1 MADDEAADEAGSG
14 VCSNSSK
21 YEENDTEA
29 LQSSSTDFS
38 EAVSSINQQSKS
50 RWSLSEDTLLRS
62 LKEANDNLSWVD
74 IGKSLNRGKSE
85 CKGARMEDS
94 AECRTPA
101 PTKTTA
107 DGDSKTA
114 ASYGKQMA
122 IGQVSHISVEDLAEI
137 QYQKRYWHE
146 YIGRYLYPAS
156 IRIEPDAHFSQ
167 SDCHVLGMID
177 ARYQRM
183 RWLETQARFYN
194 ETGRMVPLEVIRRKC
209 DAAVRTESNI
219 ADWLERINN

>member
-38 EAVSSINQQSKS
+38 EAVSSINQ
-50 RWSLSEDTLLRS
+50 R
-62 LKEANDNLSWVD
+62 
-74 IGKSLNRGKSE
+74 
-85 CKGARMEDS
+85 ARMEDS